1 MHEKFIMRR
10 QEVLNERY
18 LMRDADF
25 LSLFEKIIEL
35 TTILALF
42 LDEKTADEIRTSV
55 LSCRSILLSTEP
67 CSDEGSRARSI
78 LVAMVQ
84 KIGPEFESIFK
95 AASDAKQLHTS
106 LHIDD
111 D

>member
-55 LSCRSILLSTEP
+55 LAIRMLNILSLSLKTNNLLSRLFLFMEEK
-67 CSDEGSRARSI
+67 SFANQR
-78 LVAMVQ
+78 
-84 KIGPEFESIFK
+84 
-95 AASDAKQLHTS
+95 H
-106 LHIDD
+106 
-111 D
+111 